1 MRFIVMVKANGES
14 EAGVE
19 PSQESFDEMIKFNER
34 LEAEGRIVMA
44 EGLTPSS
51 EATRVWFD
59 GDAEPRVTDG
69 PFAETKELVAGVWI
83 LNGDSL
89 EDIVELMK
97 QVPNTDD
104 QCGVIEI
111 RALDS

>member
-1 MRFIVMVKANGES
+1 MRFMVMVKANAES
-14 EAGVE
+14 ETGTE
-19 PSQESFDEMIKFNER
+19 PTSEDFEEMIKFNER
-34 LEAEGRIVMA
+34 LGAEGRIVLA

-83 LNGDSL
+83 LNGESL

-97 QVPNTDD
+97 QMPCTDD
-104 QCGVIEI
+104 QVGVLEI